1 MAKKGHFLPKSG
13 INSELLSIHK
23 IKGIVK
29 GFSYGLIDNDE
40 RVASPKENVPYTRVQ
55 LQYLIFKVKMANI
68 GVLVYI

>member
-40 RVASPKENVPYTRVQ
+40 RVASPKDNIPYTRV
-55 LQYLIFKVKMANI
+55 
-68 GVLVYI
+68 